1 VRASRGELLAK
12 TRPAADDLN
21 TPNGYQPEP
30 NTMKDVIRVVLV
42 DPQEES
48 RSSMQRMLVGVTT
61 IWLSEVLTSYQ
72 EAATRAKEI
81 AGYLTIVSLDH
92 DTVSAVD
99 LIQKLI
105 QSNPSTVVIAAS
117 KTYDSE
123 LILKVIRAGAREFLT
138 LPAEQTEV
146 LDMIARLLR
155 GRSESLST
163 TSQAPRIIT
172 VTGAAGGVGSTTVA
186 VNLAGTLAA
195 AAGQETILLDLDL
208 FFGAVDACLDIIPDH
223 TLAHVMQNFERL
235 DITLLKRSIPRHASG
250 LYVLPHPVTLQEAA
264 TIDPDTLRRLFGMLR
279 ASFDTVVIDTSKG
292 LQSSDFTAF
301 EMSDVILVVIQLEM
315 LCLRNTARLIG
326 LLREFEGLAE
336 RVKLIANRSRGTGP
350 EISQKKAEETL
361 KMPISWEIPNAFR
374 IFQDARIKGVPL
386 GDAARSSRP
395 HQAFLE
401 IARALR
407 PTSSDEETKP
417 KRGLFAAFF

>member
-1 VRASRGELLAK
+1 
-12 TRPAADDLN
+12 
-21 TPNGYQPEP
+21 
-30 NTMKDVIRVVLV
+30 MMDVIRVVLV

-48 RSSMQRMLVGVTT
+48 RASMQRTLVGITT

-72 EAATRAKEI
+72 DAAARAKDI
-81 AGYLTIVSLDH
+81 AGYLIIVSLDH
-92 DTVSAVD
+92 DTVGAID
-99 LIQKLI
+99 LIQKLT
-105 QSNPSTVVIAAS
+105 QANPGTVVVAAS
-117 KTYDSE
+117 KTYDSD

-138 LPAEQTEV
+138 LPAEPTEV
-146 LDMIARLLR
+146 LDMITRLTR
-155 GRSESLST
+155 GRGESLST

-172 VTGAAGGVGSTTVA
+172 VTGAAGGVGSTTIA

-195 AAGQETILLDLDL
+195 AANQETILVDLDL

-223 TLAHVMQNFERL
+223 TLAHVTQNFERL
-235 DITLLKRSIPRHASG
+235 DITLLKRSIPRHSSG
-250 LYVLPHPVTLQEAA
+250 LYVLPHPVTMQEAA
-264 TIDPDTLRRLFGMLR
+264 AIDPDTLRRLFGMLR

-301 EMSDVILVVIQLEM
+301 ELSDVIIVVIQLEL
-315 LCLRNTARLIG
+315 LCLRNTARLIS
-326 LLREFEGLAE
+326 LFREFDGLAE
-336 RVKLIANRSRGTGP
+336 RVKLIANRSRSTGS

-374 IFQDARIKGVPL
+374 IFQEARIKGVPVC
-386 GDAARSSRP
+386 DCARSSRP

-407 PTSSDEETKP
+407 PPSQGQATKP